1 MFHANGRTDMTKL
14 KVAFRNFANAPT
26 ERRPDKTEGIKLG
39 RRDFK
44 SWQHYSTLDGRAQ
57 GPTDTYV
64 GVR

>member
-1 MFHANGRTDMTKL
+1 MTKL